1 MNAAPLAI
9 LVDADACPVKDE
21 VLKVAF
27 SRPIEPIEWNEADEK
42 AAAPVPPAAPATPAA
57 PTTH

>member
-1 MNAAPLAI
+1 VPANVREGLKI
-9 LVDADACPVKDE
+9 IPVSHVDE

-27 SRPIEPIEWNEADEK
+27 ARPVEPIEWNEADEK
-42 AAAPVPPAAPATPAA
+42 AVAPVPPAAPATPAA